1 MPTQLSFTQYLLG
14 HASSKRPPFYLAYTT
29 LWAHWILSSPLAI
42 LSVEQDALT
51 VLSSLALASLAMGLT
66 VYGFF
71 ARQPIL
77 IINALCYAFILWCL
91 MEYSPVAWGLFIFSA
106 ITGLTSCHVVISSEY
121 TQYKREVGIHIT
133 GAKTLL
139 ATCLTSSTILL
150 LFALAVS
157 VLY

>member
-14 HASSKRPPFYLAYTT
+14 HATSKRPPFFLAYTT
-29 LWAHWILSSPLAI
+29 LWTHWVLSSALAI
-42 LSVEQDALT
+42 LAVEQEALT
-51 VLSSLALASLAMGLT
+51 ILSSLALASLALGLT

-71 ARQPIL
+71 APQPIL
-77 IINALCYAFILWCL
+77 LINALCYASILWCL
-91 MEYSPVAWGLFIFSA
+91 MEFSPASWGLFIFSA

-121 TQYKREVGIHIT
+121 TQYKREVGLHKT
-133 GAKTLL
+133 ETKTLL
-139 ATCLTSSTILL
+139 TTGLTSSAILL